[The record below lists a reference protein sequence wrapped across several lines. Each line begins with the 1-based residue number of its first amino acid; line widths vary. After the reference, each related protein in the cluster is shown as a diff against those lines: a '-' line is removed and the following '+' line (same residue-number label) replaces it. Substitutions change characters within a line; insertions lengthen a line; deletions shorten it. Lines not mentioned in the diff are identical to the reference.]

1 MKLSA
6 KMLIAGALLA
16 FPSYSLAYEASQEE
30 IAFVCQGEQQCINIV
45 SDELSDITIDGN
57 LRIITPDAFRSNLA
71 DYCEVKTV
79 ECETYV
85 KMMVNTFDS
94 AYLEGDK

>member
-1 MKLSA
+1 MKLSI
-6 KMLIAGALLA
+6 KLLIAAALIA
-16 FPSYSLAYEASQEE
+16 APSYSLAYEASPEE
-30 IAFVCQGEQQCINIV
+30 VSFVCQGDQQCINIV
-45 SDELSDITIDGN
+45 NDELSDITIDGN
-57 LRIITPDAFRSNLA
+57 LRVVTPDAFRAKLV
-71 DYCEVKTV
+71 DYCETTSV